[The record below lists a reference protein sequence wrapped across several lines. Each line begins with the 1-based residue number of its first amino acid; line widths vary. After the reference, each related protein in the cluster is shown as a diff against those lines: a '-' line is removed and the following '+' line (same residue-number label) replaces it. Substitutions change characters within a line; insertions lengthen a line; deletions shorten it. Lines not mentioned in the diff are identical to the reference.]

1 MKKHCCVVKKIL
13 LPQKAAILLFGKKV
27 VETCAPK
34 GFGKKLAWYLV
45 QGLLNEYARTTPTI
59 LISEDIFSQF
69 IAEIPESDLKGVTN
83 RACRADVLAMHY
95 QAGLEVRKGHPTL
108 DRIGATDLENLFS
121 LSKGFVHSPTV
132 KVLALN
138 PQSRPAI
145 WSITELLEEL
155 NRASAEIATA
165 RLKQLS
171 SHPRE
176 LEKVRLTKVVT
187 G

>member
-13 LPQKAAILLFGKKV
+13 LTQKAAILLFGKKV
-27 VETCAPK
+27 VEACAPK

-45 QGLLNEYARTTPTI
+45 LDLLDEYARTTPTI

-69 IAEIPESDLKGVTN
+69 IAEIPESDLKGVTH

-95 QAGLEVRKGHPTL
+95 QAGLEVRKSHPTL
-108 DRIGATDLENLFS
+108 DRIGATDLGRLFS
-121 LSKGFVHSPTV
+121 LSKGYVHSSTI
-132 KVLALN
+132 KFLALD
-138 PQSRPAI
+138 PRSQPAI

-155 NRASAEIATA
+155 DRASADTAMA

-176 LEKVRLTKVVT
+176 LEKVRLTKLVA